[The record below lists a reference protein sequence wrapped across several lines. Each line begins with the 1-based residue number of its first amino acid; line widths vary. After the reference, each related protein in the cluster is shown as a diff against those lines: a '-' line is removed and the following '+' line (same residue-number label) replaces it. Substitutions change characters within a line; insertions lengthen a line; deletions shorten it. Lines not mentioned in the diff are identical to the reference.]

1 MDFPSATKELEA
13 AQGAVV
19 VVVDA
24 AAAACELAEVDNHL
38 VGAAS
43 VEAAAVAACIVD
55 VAGDPVQEAVRAYCP
70 ACLEV
75 HQDSD
80 R

>member
-1 MDFPSATKELEA
+1 MDFPWATKELEA
-13 AQGAVV
+13 AQWAV

-24 AAAACELAEVDNHL
+24 AAFELAEEDNHL

-43 VEAAAVAACIVD
+43 VEAAAVAACIVE
-55 VAGDPVQEAVRAYCP
+55 VAGDPAQEAVRAYCP